1 MEDQVIEPEAIVE
14 NAVVSEPIVEEAV
27 AENPVVISEPAIE
40 EVIKEEKPK
49 KKAEGLVDVF
59 SLKAVSKPGLPDIK
73 GGINKLS
80 KSDADAWMALK
91 SYITLYEGDK

>member
-1 MEDQVIEPEAIVE
+1 MEDQIVEPEAIVD
-14 NAVVSEPIVEEAV
+14 AVVEEISAPEAVVEDAVVIPEPVVEE
-27 AENPVVISEPAIE
+27 PVIV
-40 EVIKEEKPK
+40 EKPK
-49 KKAEGLVDVF
+49 KKSDGLVSVY
-59 SLKAVSKPGLPDIK
+59 SLKNVSRPGLPDIK